1 MHKQK
6 KKEPNGSLLSS
17 HAIAVEGCGQAH
29 FYLIIIPNHNHF
41 VK

>member
-17 HAIAVEGCGQAH
+17 HAIAVEGCGQESVH
-29 FYLIIIPNHNHF
+29 VFNIS
-41 VK
+41 

>member
-17 HAIAVEGCGQAH
+17 HAIAVEGCGQVV
-29 FYLIIIPNHNHF
+29 I
-41 VK
+41 